1 MVNYLD
7 GAQDALF
14 RETLKQRL
22 AERREE
28 VRQILLRSDNE
39 RYAEIAGEAH
49 DVADQSL
56 ADLLVDV
63 NLAEIDRHIDEI
75 RTIEAALLRIARG
88 GYGTCT
94 ECGGEIALGRLR
106 AEPTSL
112 RCTECQAIY
121 ERTHAQPGHPKL

>member
-1 MVNYLD
+1 MVSYLD
-7 GAQDALF
+7 TAQLADF
-14 RETLKQRL
+14 REELKRRL

-39 RYAEIAGEAH
+39 QYAELAGEAH

-63 NLAEIDRHIDEI
+63 NLAEIDRQIDEI
-75 RTIEAALLRIARG
+75 RSVEAALMRIARG
-88 GYGTCT
+88 GYGTCID
-94 ECGGEIALGRLR
+94 CGGEIAFGRLR

-112 RCTECQAIY
+112 RCMECQAIY
-121 ERTHAQPGHPKL
+121 ERTHAQPGHPTL